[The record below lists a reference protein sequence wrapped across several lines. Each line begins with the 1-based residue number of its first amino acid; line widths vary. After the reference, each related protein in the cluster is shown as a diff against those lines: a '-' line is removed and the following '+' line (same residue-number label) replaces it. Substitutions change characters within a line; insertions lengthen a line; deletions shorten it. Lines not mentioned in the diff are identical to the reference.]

1 MASIASR
8 NAKHRKVDKLA
19 YHLRYIGT
27 KFYFLYFLSLQILSK
42 ISAIGGDDYL
52 ITINCTDVYNLVT
65 E

>member
-19 YHLRYIGT
+19 YPLRCIGT
-27 KFYFLYFLSLQILSK
+27 KFYFLSLQILSK

-52 ITINCTDVYNLVT
+52 ITINCTVYNLVT